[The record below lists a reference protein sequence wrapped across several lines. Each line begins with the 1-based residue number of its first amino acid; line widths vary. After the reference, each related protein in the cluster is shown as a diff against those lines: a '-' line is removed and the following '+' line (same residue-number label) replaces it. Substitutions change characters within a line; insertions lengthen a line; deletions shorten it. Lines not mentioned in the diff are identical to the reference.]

1 LLKIKSAGLDAV
13 GAHPWKRVGGKKAM
27 PSDLK
32 EIIEQ
37 LKLERNI
44 LKNGGYG
51 RSVRAPWKPTRL
63 FRDSVTCL
71 NFDEVVKRHPCTECL
86 LWEWVPEKHRDED
99 IPCHFIPLN
108 DRGESIASLED
119 AKNREEAEKAL
130 LGWLDSILE
139 KMEAKLAQE
148 QVGPA

>member
-1 LLKIKSAGLDAV
+1 
-13 GAHPWKRVGGKKAM
+13 M

-51 RSVRAPWKPTRL
+51 RSVRTPWKPTRL

-71 NFDEVVKRHPCTECL
+71 NFDEVVKRHPCNECL
-86 LWEWVPEKHRDED
+86 LWEWVPENRRDED

-108 DRGESIASLED
+108 DRGLNIASLED
-119 AKNREEAEKAL
+119 TQHREEAEKAL
-130 LGWLDSILE
+130 LGWLDSVLE
-139 KMEAKLAQE
+139 HLEAKLVQEDAQ
-148 QVGPA
+148 PALSGDRKV